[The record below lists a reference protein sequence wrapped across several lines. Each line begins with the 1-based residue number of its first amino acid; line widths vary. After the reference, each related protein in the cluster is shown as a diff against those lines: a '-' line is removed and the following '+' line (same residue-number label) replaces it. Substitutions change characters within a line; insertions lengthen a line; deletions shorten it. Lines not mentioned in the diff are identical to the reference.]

1 MIVMIIMIIGNF
13 LGMMEQT
20 LSDISLDSE
29 DLAQNENLFN
39 SFMKNS

>member
-13 LGMMEQT
+13 LGMMEQK
-20 LSDISLDSE
+20 LSNLSLDFK